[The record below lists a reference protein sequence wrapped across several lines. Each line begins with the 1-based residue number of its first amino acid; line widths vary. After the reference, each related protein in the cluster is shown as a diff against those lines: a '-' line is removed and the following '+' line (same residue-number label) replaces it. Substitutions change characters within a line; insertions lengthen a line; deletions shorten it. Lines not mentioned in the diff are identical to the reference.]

1 MPFADHALTRIAY
14 VAESAWGV
22 TPATPTLKTLR
33 TTRAS
38 GLRTN
43 KATVESDELRADRN
57 VADLIQVS
65 QRASGE
71 YPVEMSYGSFDDWLA
86 AVLCGSWATN
96 ILKNGILRTSFTVEE
111 TREMGATDSFS
122 RFTGAM
128 LNTFSLDLRPA
139 AKVEGSF
146 GLMAQKETLATA
158 IVTGATY
165 TPASTEQI
173 MNSSSHV
180 ASLTIP
186 NVTSPKVMSLSLNVD
201 NGMRERPVVGSLYS
215 EEFGLGRCRVTGQ
228 MELYFSDP
236 AIYQAV
242 LDHGSGA
249 LSFTIGA
256 DANKKYTFNL
266 PKVRFGDGNIPAGG
280 NDDDVM
286 ITVPFTAIF
295 DATAQATIVVTRA
308 VA

>member
-1 MPFADHALTRIAY
+1 MPFAEHALTRVAY
-14 VAESAWGV
+14 VPEVTWGQ
-22 TPATPTLKTLR
+22 TPATPTFKTLR

-57 VADLIQVS
+57 VSDLVQVS
-65 QRASGE
+65 QRVSGE
-71 YPVEMSYGSFDDWLA
+71 YPIEMSYGSFDDWLA
-86 AVLCGSWATN
+86 AVLCGDWSTN
-96 ILKNGILRTSFTVEE
+96 DLKNGIARKSFTVEE

-128 LNTFSLDLRPA
+128 VNTFSMDLRPA

-146 GLMAQKETLATA
+146 GLMAQKEALATT

-165 TPASTEQI
+165 TPAGTEQI
-173 MNSSSHV
+173 LNSTSHV
-180 ASLTIP
+180 AALTIP
-186 NVTSPKVMSLSLNVD
+186 NVTGPKVMSLSLNVD
-201 NGMRERPVVGSLYS
+201 NGMRERPVIGSLYS
-215 EEFGLGRCRVTGQ
+215 EEFGLGRCRITGQ
-228 MELYFSDP
+228 AELYFSDP

-256 DANKKYTFNL
+256 EANKKYAFSL

-280 NDDDVM
+280 NNDDVM
-286 ITVPFTAIF
+286 ITVPFTAIY
-295 DATAQATIVVTRA
+295 DSIEACSLKVTRA